1 MRSLIVRPSG
11 IHTPWNKLIMIMLK
25 YQKQNLPSWIPIFS
39 LTQGSWLA
47 FFSTTASALAIEADA
62 VLRDPRCLNERCPV
76 LGQGSWTCC
85 LNQLKDLRDSLVSLL
100 EIKELL
106 LNKLIP
112 NITVLKNAFCL
123 PSNESLFSLSQLE
136 TWDFFFASTDN
147 YNLIYR
153 SSTSKTRLAL
163 GGMAGGAPRTAIPK
177 LGRNQQSTTFSL
189 QHSFPQK
196 LWRVRRTKT
205 KGRWIFVDWFPRS
218 SKLCRYN
225 LPTISECT
233 LNIPQFSTKRRHLKI
248 HVLIFIV
255 HLGSCIIRIFQSLP
269 PSEV

>member
-1 MRSLIVRPSG
+1 MRSLIFRPSG

-85 LNQLKDLRDSLVSLL
+85 LNQLKDLRDSSVSLL

-112 NITVLKNAFCL
+112 NITVLKMPFAFPQMNLCL
-123 PSNESLFSLSQLE
+123 ASHSSKLE
-136 TWDFFFASTDN
+136 NFFFASTTTTTWSTEVQPQKQDWHWVVWPVVHPHGHTQAWQEPA
-147 YNLIYR
+147 IYDVLPAAFL
-153 SSTSKTRLAL
+153 SSKT
-163 GGMAGGAPRTAIPK
+163 MEGAPDK
-177 LGRNQQSTTFSL
+177 NQ
-189 QHSFPQK
+189 
-196 LWRVRRTKT
+196 R
-205 KGRWIFVDWFPRS
+205 
-218 SKLCRYN
+218 
-225 LPTISECT
+225 T
-233 LNIPQFSTKRRHLKI
+233 LNFSRLVPKKLKVLPIQFTHNFGMYLEHTSILYKKT
-248 HVLIFIV
+248 
-255 HLGSCIIRIFQSLP
+255 SS
-269 PSEV
+269 